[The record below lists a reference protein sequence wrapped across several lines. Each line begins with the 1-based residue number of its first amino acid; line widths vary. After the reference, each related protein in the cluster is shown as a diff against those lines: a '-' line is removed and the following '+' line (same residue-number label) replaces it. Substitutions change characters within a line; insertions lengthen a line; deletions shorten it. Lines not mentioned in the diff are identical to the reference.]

1 MRKCQSTNAADC
13 TAYKWFTTYKST
25 MATGNYENYNIMDPN
40 TKVDDTH
47 TGSDTRTA
55 VTDTDQPAPYVH
67 NYSRSDV
74 AKWTKKLLDA
84 KTLKQSTV
92 TVFGMPRLVRP
103 PFHEYY
109 SVSRYYGPAKCV
121 PLIYRA
127 EEIFPSSEGIPQI

>member
-1 MRKCQSTNAADC
+1 
-13 TAYKWFTTYKST
+13 
-25 MATGNYENYNIMDPN
+25 MDLN
-40 TKVDDTH
+40 TKADDTH
-47 TGSDTRTA
+47 TASDTLTA
-55 VTDTDQPAPYVH
+55 VACTEQSAPDEQ

-109 SVSRYYGPAKCV
+109 SVSRYYGPAKYV

-127 EEIFPSSEGIPQI
+127 EEMFPSSEGIPQI